1 VEAHHIRVVA
11 VLEVV
16 RSRVAVLEVVRSRV
30 AVLEVVRSRVAV
42 LEVVR
47 SPVVARAAVLEAVLE
62 AGRSRAVGSR
72 RDWGYRPTDRSGRRG
87 ALGVGS

>member
-1 VEAHHIRVVA
+1 MEARHIRVEAGRTPVA

-16 RSRVAVLEVVRSRV
+16 RN
-30 AVLEVVRSRVAV
+30 RVAV

-47 SPVVARAAVLEAVLE
+47 SPVVARAGVLEAVLE

>member
-1 VEAHHIRVVA
+1 MEARRIRVEAGGTPVA

-16 RSRVAVLEVVRSRV
+16 RNRVG
-30 AVLEVVRSRVAV
+30 V

-47 SPVVARAAVLEAVLE
+47 SPVVARAGVLE

-72 RDWGYRPTDRSGRRG
+72 RDWG
-87 ALGVGS
+87 

>member
-1 VEAHHIRVVA
+1 VEARHIRVEAGGTPVA

-16 RSRVAVLEVVRSRV
+16 RNRVG
-30 AVLEVVRSRVAV
+30 V

-47 SPVVARAAVLEAVLE
+47 SPVVARAGVLEAVLE

>member
-1 VEAHHIRVVA
+1 VEARHIRVEAGRTPVA

-16 RSRVAVLEVVRSRV
+16 RN
-30 AVLEVVRSRVAV
+30 RVAV

-47 SPVVARAAVLEAVLE
+47 SPVVARAGVREAVLEAVLE